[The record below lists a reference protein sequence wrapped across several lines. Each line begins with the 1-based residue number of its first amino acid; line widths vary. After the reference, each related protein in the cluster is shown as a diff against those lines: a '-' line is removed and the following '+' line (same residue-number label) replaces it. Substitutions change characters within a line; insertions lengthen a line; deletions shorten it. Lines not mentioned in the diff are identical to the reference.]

1 MKPSDIEL
9 GAHRFREAL
18 QRGRDALEE
27 AGRILVELIDS
38 DPLAKEKLLTALPE
52 VTSETLETFERIGR
66 KQLYHRLCLSDG
78 PGVRALRRCPY
89 SDQVRFSTEGVPVL
103 LLGGTAGD
111 FLKVSVFEMDSV
123 YAKQAFG
130 NSKVRSLAEQRVFL
144 ERSRSKPRAI
154 ETSEPYTLAKGKIT
168 FHEPVTLT
176 AQDMAR
182 LLAQIA

>member
-1 MKPSDIEL
+1 
-9 GAHRFREAL
+9 
-18 QRGRDALEE
+18 LEE
-27 AGRILVELIDS
+27 AGRILVEMIDR
-38 DPLAKEKLLTALPE
+38 DALAKEKLLEAFPDLS
-52 VTSETLETFERIGR
+52 SEILDTFERIGR
-66 KQLYHRLCLSDG
+66 KQLYHRLCLTDG

-89 SDQVRFSTEGVPVL
+89 SDQVRFASEGVPIL
-103 LLGGTAGD
+103 LLGGSAGD
-111 FLKVSVFEMDSV
+111 FLKVSVFEMDSE

-154 ETSEPYTLAKGKIT
+154 EISEPYTLAKGKIT